1 LAKVTATVELKL
13 LAGRSS
19 AVSAL
24 VKMLKHPD
32 DWLDVFAMNEGDLL
46 MQHEMTESERLAL
59 REQLAN
65 DSTIVADILDH
76 LQAFFGAEAA
86 ERDLQSAA

>member
-1 LAKVTATVELKL
+1 
-13 LAGRSS
+13 
-19 AVSAL
+19 
-24 VKMLKHPD
+24 
-32 DWLDVFAMNEGDLL
+32 